1 METGFIKGNSS
12 NLPKV
17 DSLMVASFF
26 ARNKDFC
33 AAELRNVKMSLSSR
47 ESYGDDAIG
56 FVQLRRESDICTVK
70 CRVCPEHKVRS
81 KPYTVTFIVDEK
93 NSIVISS
100 QCHDCAASAGGCK
113 HAVAFLMWL
122 HRRSEEPS
130 CTQIE
135 CYWKKSKLSKV
146 GTTLKFITCKELAKG
161 QASTSSDASVFEKF
175 VEQATGNGIQ
185 NCELLKYVNNTI
197 NDLERLSMYHLVQ
210 NYKEQCSEVFIKQ
223 ILTLFTSE
231 LLEKVE
237 VNTRDQT
244 RSNLWHELRFGRITA
259 SKAYEV
265 KNCNTSDGALVSLIM
280 GGNIP
285 DTPAMKRGR
294 LLECKVLQKVQTM
307 LKKKIRKCGLFI
319 SKDFPMIAG
328 SPDGIGEQ
336 FTVEIK
342 CPLNENTIKQYIQN
356 GKPSNKC
363 YDQIQIQMYVC
374 GYKKC
379 YFCVADINF
388 ENNNKVNI
396 ILVEFDEEYVNT
408 LIKSLLLFWKRNIY
422 PLLYKTTGE

>member
-81 KPYTVTFIVDEK
+81 KPYTVTLIVDEK

-146 GTTLKFITCKELAKG
+146 GTTLKFITSKELAKG

-175 VEQATGNGIQ
+175 VEQATGKGIQ
-185 NCELLKYVNNTI
+185 NCELLKY
-197 NDLERLSMYHLVQ
+197 Y
-210 NYKEQCSEVFIKQ
+210 
-223 ILTLFTSE
+223 
-231 LLEKVE
+231 
-237 VNTRDQT
+237 
-244 RSNLWHELRFGRITA
+244 
-259 SKAYEV
+259 
-265 KNCNTSDGALVSLIM
+265 
-280 GGNIP
+280 
-285 DTPAMKRGR
+285 
-294 LLECKVLQKVQTM
+294 
-307 LKKKIRKCGLFI
+307 
-319 SKDFPMIAG
+319 
-328 SPDGIGEQ
+328 
-336 FTVEIK
+336 
-342 CPLNENTIKQYIQN
+342 
-356 GKPSNKC
+356 
-363 YDQIQIQMYVC
+363 
-374 GYKKC
+374 
-379 YFCVADINF
+379 INF
-388 ENNNKVNI
+388 QVNNKVNI